1 MRRELP
7 VIGCLSSVTHALDLG
22 LQVHRMNDAREG
34 EVVGSFLPVVGD
46 EVFEPDGVDVALA
59 LIFVQE
65 HLDIPQAP
73 SRFKFMAPTA
83 VHIGQFPEAGLAALR
98 DIVLLAAVDEYVRPG
113 DGLTGLVDDPDI
125 DGAPRGRKAEGG
137 DKESEGE

>member
-1 MRRELP
+1 
-7 VIGCLSSVTHALDLG
+7 
-22 LQVHRMNDAREG
+22 MNDPREG
-34 EVVGSFLPVVGD
+34 EVIGRFLPVVGD

-65 HLDIPQAP
+65 HLDITQTPF
-73 SRFKFMAPTA
+73 RFKFMAPA
-83 VHIGQFPEAGLAALR
+83 AIHIGQFPEAGLAALR

-113 DGLTGLVDDPDI
+113 EGLAGLVDDPDI
-125 DGAPRGRKAEGG
+125 DGAPRGCKAEVG